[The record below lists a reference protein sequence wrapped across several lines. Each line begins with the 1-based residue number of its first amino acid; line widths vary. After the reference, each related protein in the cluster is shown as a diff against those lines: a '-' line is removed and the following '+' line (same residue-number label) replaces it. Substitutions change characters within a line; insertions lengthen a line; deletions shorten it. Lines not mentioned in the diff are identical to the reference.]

1 MDTNRAATLMT
12 RAAWSAVIALRHCG
26 FCLELVS
33 WFLQAL
39 RECLMEELMGEHG
52 DRQAAEASY
61 RFRGAGG
68 DNDISTSLEI
78 ARLNCKSGRKP
89 IAY

>member
-1 MDTNRAATLMT
+1 MDTDRATTLMT
-12 RAAWSAVIALRHCG
+12 RAAWSAVIALPVLLLVNS
-26 FCLELVS
+26 LEEKA
-33 WFLQAL
+33 AL

-61 RFRGAGG
+61 RFRGTGS
-68 DNDISTSLEI
+68 DNDVSASLEI
-78 ARLNCKSGRKP
+78 ARLNCQSGRKP

>member
-12 RAAWSAVIALRHCG
+12 RAAWSAVIALPVLLLVNS
-26 FCLELVS
+26 LEEKE
-33 WFLQAL
+33 AL

-61 RFRGAGG
+61 RFRGAGD

-89 IAY
+89 IVY

>member
-1 MDTNRAATLMT
+1 MT
-12 RAAWSAVIALRHCG
+12 RAAWSAVIALPVLLLVNS
-26 FCLELVS
+26 LEEKE
-33 WFLQAL
+33 AL
-39 RECLMEELMGEHG
+39 RECLMEEHG

>member
-12 RAAWSAVIALRHCG
+12 RAAWSAVIAIPAFL
-26 FCLELVS
+26 LVN
-33 WFLQAL
+33 WFEEKAAL

-52 DRQAAEASY
+52 DRQTAELSY

-68 DNDISTSLEI
+68 DNDINSSLEI
-78 ARLNCKSGRKP
+78 ARLNCKSDRKP
-89 IAY
+89 IVY

>member
-12 RAAWSAVIALRHCG
+12 RAVWSAVIALPVLLLVNW
-26 FCLELVS
+26 LEEKE
-33 WFLQAL
+33 AL

-52 DRQAAEASY
+52 DRQAAEFSY

-68 DNDISTSLEI
+68 NNDISASLEI
-78 ARLNCKSGRKP
+78 AELNCKSSRKP
-89 IAY
+89 IVY

>member
-1 MDTNRAATLMT
+1 MDTNRATTLMT
-12 RAAWSAVIALRHCG
+12 RAAWSAVFALPALLLVNW
-26 FCLELVS
+26 LEEKA
-33 WFLQAL
+33 AL

-52 DRQAAEASY
+52 DRQSAEFSY
-61 RFRGAGG
+61 SFRGAGG
-68 DNDISTSLEI
+68 DNAVDASLEI